1 MKKILFSA
9 ILLLA
14 PLMIAAEGYGAKIS
28 WTLPISYADGTP
40 IDPADVGKIVVE
52 VYSGPTEKGPW
63 KWIAASL
70 PGATAVT
77 VPDPP
82 AWQTLWY
89 TVRST
94 LQGAESAYAIPVSKT
109 NRSIPSIPFTYMMKK
124 IAKKMMTMKKMIFL
138 LFLVLLAC
146 LIGFVWYRGK
156 RGKG

>member
-1 MKKILFSA
+1 MKKSVFCA

-28 WTLPISYADGTP
+28 WNLPTSYADGSP

-52 VYSGPTEKGPW
+52 VYSGPTEKGQW
-63 KWIAASL
+63 KWIATSL
-70 PGATAVT
+70 PGTTSAT

-89 TVRST
+89 TTKST
-94 LQGAESAYAIPVSKT
+94 LHGAESQYAVPVSKT
-109 NRSIPSIPFTYMMKK
+109 NLSIPFTPMMKK
-124 IAKKMMTMKKMIFL
+124 IAKKLITTKKMLFL
-138 LFLVLLAC
+138 FFLVLLAG
-146 LIGFVWYRGK
+146 LVALVLYRRK

>member
-1 MKKILFSA
+1 MKKMVFLA

-14 PLMIAAEGYGAKIS
+14 TPMVAAEGSDAKIS
-28 WTLPISYADGTP
+28 WDLPASYADGTP

-63 KWIAASL
+63 KWIATSL
-70 PGATAVT
+70 PGATSAT

-82 AWQTLWY
+82 AWKTLWY
-89 TVRST
+89 TVKST
-94 LQGAESAYAIPVSKT
+94 LQGAESEYAVPVSKT
-109 NRSIPSIPFTYMMKK
+109 NLSIPFTPMMKK

-138 LFLVLLAC
+138 FFLVFLAG
-146 LIGFVWYRGK
+146 LVWLVRYRGK